1 MTEENSDAGN
11 SGLRDC
17 SPATE
22 LLTVVT
28 TWTIGSGLWQLA
40 LAPFGC
46 ENWALSIGL
55 VLGATTQAAIY
66 VYRKTGPFVR

>member
-1 MTEENSDAGN
+1 MKTETTNDENSG
-11 SGLRDC
+11 SRHC

-28 TWTIGSGLWQLA
+28 TWAIGSSLGQLA